1 MPFGVF
7 CDACCEHGSRSVSS
21 WAQGASLEGCSATCG
36 CSTTWLASAIALAH
50 LHKGALF
57 SLSCLFLFPLSLSS
71 LNNSCMCVW
80 CSEGTG
86 WAGTVEV
93 DEGSYEY
100 KYILDECMWI
110 HDQHLVTLFATT
122 RSFLHLSIVALG
134 RSRGLLW

>member
-1 MPFGVF
+1 MLRAWVKECKQLGARCIAGGVLGHLRVLHHVAGIGNCF
-7 CDACCEHGSRSVSS
+7 SS
-21 WAQGASLEGCSATCG
+21 FAQRRH
-36 CSTTWLASAIALAH
+36 H

-93 DEGSYEY
+93 EEGSYEY